1 MKNNLTT
8 RERFMRAYLKN
19 KKAQEKKEVKL
30 RKHHIFDVEE
40 FYSQCAIHERNVD
53 RDIYVSKL
61 VKSLVG

>member
-8 RERFMRAYLKN
+8 KIRFMKAYQKN
-19 KKAQEKKEVKL
+19 KQAQEKKMKL
-30 RKHHIFDVEE
+30 QKVDDYVDE